1 MNYRNKQ
8 RNKNIMKTLTLTQME
23 SAKALL
29 GTDVNEL
36 EFAEHIVIEN
46 GNTYFQLIHLNG
58 TERLALVSDFI

>member
-1 MNYRNKQ
+1 
-8 RNKNIMKTLTLTQME
+8 MKTLTLTQME

-36 EFAEHIVIEN
+36 EYADHIVMEN
-46 GNTYFQLIHLNG
+46 GNTYFQLIGLDG

>member
-1 MNYRNKQ
+1 
-8 RNKNIMKTLTLTQME
+8 MKTLTLTQME